1 MRTYAELARKVMMY
15 TNWDSEREEYF
26 LQSGVPDIISDLFYD
41 IIGDDSIDR
50 FSKECVIRALDEI
63 EYSTRAME
71 IGEDPRDAVDEG
83 FEVTDI
89 YYRELS
95 EWLIGNQ
102 DRVNETIT
110 EMGWD
115 PKLGGIYHYIRA
127 AQARLSWEILDSTI
141 RWLDA
146 NAEGLVGLMEIPE
159 EKA

>member
-1 MRTYAELARKVMMY
+1 MRTYAELARKVMTY
-15 TNWDSEREEYF
+15 VEYEEKREEYF
-26 LQSGVPDIISDLFYD
+26 LQSGAPDIISDLFYD
-41 IIGDDSIDR
+41 IDR
-50 FSKECVIRALDEI
+50 FGKECVIRALDEI
-63 EYSTRAME
+63 EYTTRAMK
-71 IGEDPRDAVDEG
+71 IGEDLRDAVDEG

-127 AQARLSWEILDSTI
+127 AQAQLSQEILDSTI
-141 RWLDA
+141 RWLDT
-146 NAEGLVGLMEIPE
+146 NAEGLAELMEVPE
-159 EKA
+159 EEP

>member
-1 MRTYAELARKVMMY
+1 MKTYVELVRKVMTY
-15 TNWDSEREEYF
+15 VEYEEKREECF
-26 LQSGVPDIISDLFYD
+26 LQSGAPDIISDMFYD

-63 EYSTRAME
+63 EYSARAME
-71 IGEDPRDAVDEG
+71 IGEDPRDAVDET
-83 FEVTDI
+83 FEVTDT

-146 NAEGLVGLMEIPE
+146 NAEGLVELMEIPE
-159 EKA
+159 GGL